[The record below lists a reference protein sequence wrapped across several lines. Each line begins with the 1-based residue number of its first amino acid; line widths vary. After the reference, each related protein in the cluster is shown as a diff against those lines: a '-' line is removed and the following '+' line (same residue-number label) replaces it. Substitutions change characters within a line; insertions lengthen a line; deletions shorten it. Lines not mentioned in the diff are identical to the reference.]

1 MIRKVLG
8 AAFLAAAIIAP
19 LSASAQGVTGG
30 VEQGSREGER
40 AAGPVGAIVGGTIG
54 GVVGGVAGILGVDQR
69 PRFRH
74 YVVEE
79 HRPSYR
85 YDSDVRVGAVLP
97 EAGVTYYDIP
107 PEYGVR
113 DYRYTV
119 VNDRAVLVDPRTH
132 RIVEVV
138 E

>member
-1 MIRKVLG
+1 MLRKVL
-8 AAFLAAAIIAP
+8 AAAVLSAAVVIP
-19 LSASAQGVTGG
+19 LSASAQSVPEG
-30 VEQGSREGER
+30 VERGAREGER
-40 AAGPVGAIVGGTIG
+40 AAGPVGGIVGGTIG
-54 GVVGGVAGILGVDQR
+54 GVVGGVTGILGVDQR
-69 PRFRH
+69 PRFHR

-85 YDSDVRVGAVLP
+85 YEGDVRVGAVLP
-97 EAGVTYYDIP
+97 EAGVTYYDVP

-113 DYRYTV
+113 NYRYTV
-119 VNDRAVLVDPRTH
+119 INDRPVLVEPRTR